1 MTELQTETTQSTT
14 STGGPGAGLTNARPL
29 FWKRLPVIVIGTL
42 ALAGL
47 SFLALRYVA
56 RSYTHESTDDA
67 FLSADIVSVAP
78 RVAGQVKRV
87 CVADNQPVKAG
98 EVLVELDPRDFEI
111 QVAQKKAAQVAADAN
126 VKLLLA
132 SIQMLGTQVTTAEAA
147 ARQSE
152 AEAAA
157 DEADADRAG
166 ADLKRAEGLA
176 QTRTIS
182 PQEFDATK
190 SAAAAAR
197 ARWEASREKAVS
209 DRARIA
215 EAQAQLEAGR
225 RAWERAQAQAAQSA
239 VDVQQADLNLSY
251 ARLTA
256 PQDGRVTRKAV
267 QGGDYVQVGQKLM
280 ALVPTNP
287 FVLANFKETELKGIR
302 PGQPVK
308 ITVDSIAGR
317 VFSGHVDSIQAGS
330 GAAFSLLPPE
340 NAVGNFVKVV
350 QRVPVKIVFDNPVEA
365 EHALGPGMSVVPLV
379 RTAGFE
385 VPDLMIGMLAGALA
399 LAAGFAWFRAAN
411 SRARAVV

>member
-1 MTELQTETTQSTT
+1 
-14 STGGPGAGLTNARPL
+14 
-29 FWKRLPVIVIGTL
+29 
-42 ALAGL
+42 
-47 SFLALRYVA
+47 
-56 RSYTHESTDDA
+56 
-67 FLSADIVSVAP
+67 
-78 RVAGQVKRV
+78 
-87 CVADNQPVKAG
+87 
-98 EVLVELDPRDFEI
+98 
-111 QVAQKKAAQVAADAN
+111 
-126 VKLLLA
+126 
-132 SIQMLGTQVTTAEAA
+132 
-147 ARQSE
+147 
-152 AEAAA
+152 
-157 DEADADRAG
+157 
-166 ADLKRAEGLA
+166 LKRAEGLA